1 MVVTK
6 RLQTLLILQFHM
18 LLLPVWSFN
27 SLLSEGASLVVTCI
41 GWRRG
46 HKETCLICSGT
57 LMKTGRKKCH
67 YPVTK
72 NGRLDCGLVRNAKA
86 RAAQQGKLSS
96 IMSGGWK
103 RYASKCHVK
112 RTVYTFLALLIA
124 ASDKSEPITLKPRY
138 ILPRTQ
144 V

>member
-1 MVVTK
+1 MITSNK
-6 RLQTLLILQFHM
+6 NTETLLILQFHM

-27 SLLSEGASLVVTCI
+27 SLLSEGARLVVTCI

-46 HKETCLICSGT
+46 HKETCLIYSGT
-57 LMKTGRKKCH
+57 LKKTGRKKCH

-72 NGRLDCGLVRNAKA
+72 NGRLDCGQVRNAKA

-103 RYASKCHVK
+103 RYESKCHVK
-112 RTVYTFLALLIA
+112 
-124 ASDKSEPITLKPRY
+124 SDWL
-138 ILPRTQ
+138 
-144 V
+144 VDN

>member
-1 MVVTK
+1 
-6 RLQTLLILQFHM
+6 M

-57 LMKTGRKKCH
+57 LKKTGRKKCH

-72 NGRLDCGLVRNAKA
+72 NGRLDCGRVRNAKA
-86 RAAQQGKLSS
+86 RTAQQRKLSS

-103 RYASKCHVK
+103 KYASKFQVK
-112 RTVYTFLALLIA
+112 SACLICSLKKTV
-124 ASDKSEPITLKPRY
+124 S
-138 ILPRTQ
+138 
-144 V
+144 